1 MKKFTIIIITFIIAI
16 TLTGCGGY
24 EELNNLSIVTAVAF
38 DKTDDVY
45 ELSFLI
51 ANSPKAQTSA
61 KEGEAKTTVYTGKGK
76 TIAEASKDIEQIV
89 PKQIYLGHINVVVIS
104 EDIAEDGFL
113 KIADWLLRNPQ
124 TRKKFYLLQA
134 KDVSAKNILKIVSP
148 LESFPSQ
155 SIATLIESNSE
166 TKSIATSITYSNF
179 IAQILE
185 KGYDPVLPSITIK
198 GDVEEGSNEKNLETT
213 EPESYLVLGP
223 LAIYKGDKLE
233 GFSNEKESWAINVL
247 KNEAKEVNYN
257 VKYQNQDVSIETS
270 SLKSDIK
277 IIDKNNIEITISGV
291 GDIYNIN
298 NQIDIQNYKEIN
310 KIEKTWSKSL
320 KKDLSK
326 VVKKVQNKYKADIF
340 GFGNLIYKNDP
351 KTWEKLEKEWNSKYF
366 PNLNVKIK
374 TNLKISATGSL
385 VKTIK
390 EDKS

>member
-1 MKKFTIIIITFIIAI
+1 MKKLILIITTLIISV

-38 DKTDDVY
+38 DKTDDEY

-89 PKQIYLGHINVVVIS
+89 PKQVYLGHINVVVIS
-104 EDIAEDGFL
+104 EDIAKDGFL

-134 KDVSAKNILKIVSP
+134 KDEKAKNILKIVSP

-179 IAQILE
+179 ISQILE
-185 KGYDPVLPSITIK
+185 KGYDPVLPSITINGSVK
-198 GDVEEGSNEKNLETT
+198 EGSNEKNLETT
-213 EPESYLVLGP
+213 EPESYLMLGP
-223 LAIYKGDKLE
+223 LAIYKGDKLK
-233 GFSNEKESWAINVL
+233 GFSTEEESWAINVL
-247 KNEAKEVNYN
+247 KGDSKEINYN
-257 VKYQNQDVSIETS
+257 VKYQNENISIETS
-270 SLKSDIK
+270 SLKSTIK
-277 IIDKNNIEITISGV
+277 IIDEKNIEITISGV

-298 NQIDIQNYKEIN
+298 NKIDIQDYKEIN
-310 KIEKTWSKSL
+310 KIEKAWSSSL
-320 KKDLSK
+320 KKDLTK
-326 VVKKVQNKYKADIF
+326 VIKKVQNKWQADIF
-340 GFGNLIYKNDP
+340 GFGNLIYKNNP
-351 KTWEKLEKEWNSKYF
+351 NTWEKLEKNWNSKYF
-366 PNLNVKIK
+366 PHLNIKVK
-374 TNLKISATGSL
+374 TDLKIDATGSL
-385 VKTIK
+385 LNTIK
-390 EDKS
+390 EDK

>member
-1 MKKFTIIIITFIIAI
+1 MKKLILIITTLIISV

-38 DKTDDVY
+38 DKTDDEY

-89 PKQIYLGHINVVVIS
+89 PKQVYLGHINVVVIS
-104 EDIAEDGFL
+104 EDIAKDGFL

-134 KDVSAKNILKIVSP
+134 KDEKAKNILKIVSP

-179 IAQILE
+179 ISQILE
-185 KGYDPVLPSITIK
+185 KGYDPVLPSITINGSVK
-198 GDVEEGSNEKNLETT
+198 EGSNEKNLETT

-223 LAIYKGDKLE
+223 LAIYKGDKLK
-233 GFSNEKESWAINVL
+233 GFSTKEESWAINVL
-247 KNEAKEVNYN
+247 KGDSKEINYN
-257 VKYQNQDVSIETS
+257 VKYQNENISIETS
-270 SLKSDIK
+270 SLKSTIK
-277 IIDKNNIEITISGV
+277 IIDEKNIEITISGV

-298 NQIDIQNYKEIN
+298 NKIDIQDYKEIN
-310 KIEKTWSKSL
+310 KIEKAWSSSL
-320 KKDLSK
+320 KKDLTK
-326 VVKKVQNKYKADIF
+326 VIKKVQNKWQADIF
-340 GFGNLIYKNDP
+340 GFGNLIYKNNP
-351 KTWEKLEKEWNSKYF
+351 NTWEKLEKNWNSKYF
-366 PNLNVKIK
+366 PHLNIKVK
-374 TNLKISATGSL
+374 TDLKIDATGSL
-385 VKTIK
+385 LNTIK
-390 EDKS
+390 EDK

>member
-1 MKKFTIIIITFIIAI
+1 MKKLILIITTLIISV

-38 DKTDDVY
+38 DKTDDEY

-89 PKQIYLGHINVVVIS
+89 PKQVYLGHINVVVIS
-104 EDIAEDGFL
+104 EDIAKDGFL

-134 KDVSAKNILKIVSP
+134 KDEKAKNILKIVSP

-179 IAQILE
+179 ISQILE
-185 KGYDPVLPSITIK
+185 KGYDPVLPSITINGSVK
-198 GDVEEGSNEKNLETT
+198 EGSNEKNLETT

-223 LAIYKGDKLE
+223 LAIYKGDKLK
-233 GFSNEKESWAINVL
+233 GFSTEEESWAINVL
-247 KNEAKEVNYN
+247 KGDSKEINYN
-257 VKYQNQDVSIETS
+257 VKYQNENISIETS
-270 SLKSDIK
+270 SLKSTIK
-277 IIDKNNIEITISGV
+277 IIDEKNIEITISGV

-298 NQIDIQNYKEIN
+298 NKIDIQDYKEIN
-310 KIEKTWSKSL
+310 KIEKAWSSSL
-320 KKDLSK
+320 KKDLTK
-326 VVKKVQNKYKADIF
+326 VIKKVQNKWQADIF
-340 GFGNLIYKNDP
+340 GFGNLIYKNNP
-351 KTWEKLEKEWNSKYF
+351 NTWEKLEKNWNSKYF
-366 PNLNVKIK
+366 PNLNIKVK
-374 TNLKISATGSL
+374 TDLKIDATGSL
-385 VKTIK
+385 INTIK
-390 EDKS
+390 EDK

>member
-1 MKKFTIIIITFIIAI
+1 MKKFILIITTLFITV

-38 DKTDDVY
+38 DKVDDEY

-61 KEGEAKTTVYTGKGK
+61 KEGEAKTTVYTGTGK

-155 SIATLIESNSE
+155 SIATLIESNAE

-179 IAQILE
+179 IGQILE
-185 KGYDPVLPSITIK
+185 KGYDPVLPSITIEGNVK
-198 GDVEEGSNEKNLETT
+198 KGSNEKNLETT

-233 GFSNEKESWAINVL
+233 GFSTEKESWAINVL

-257 VKYQNQDVSIETS
+257 VKYQNQDISIETS
-270 SLKSDIK
+270 SLKSSIK
-277 IIDKNNIEITISGV
+277 IIDENNIEITISGI

-298 NQIDIQNYKEIN
+298 NEIDIQNYKEIN
-310 KIEKTWSKSL
+310 KIEKAWSKSL
-320 KKDLSK
+320 KNDLSK
-326 VVKKVQNKYKADIF
+326 VVKKVQNKYKSDIF
-340 GFGNLIYKNDP
+340 GFGNLIYKNNP

-374 TNLKISATGSL
+374 TDLKITATGSL
-385 VKTIK
+385 EKTIK
-390 EDKS
+390 EDK

>member
-38 DKTDDVY
+38 DKTDDEY

-166 TKSIATSITYSNF
+166 TKSIAASVTYSNF

-257 VKYQNQDVSIETS
+257 VKYQNQDISIETS

-277 IIDKNNIEITISGV
+277 IIDENNIEITISGV

-326 VVKKVQNKYKADIF
+326 VVKKVQSKYKADIF
-340 GFGNLIYKNDP
+340 GFGNLIYKNNP

>member
-1 MKKFTIIIITFIIAI
+1 MKKLILIITTLIISV

-38 DKTDDVY
+38 DKTDDEY

-89 PKQIYLGHINVVVIS
+89 PKQVYLGHINVVVIS
-104 EDIAEDGFL
+104 EDIAKDGFL

-134 KDVSAKNILKIVSP
+134 KNEKAKNILKIVSP

-179 IAQILE
+179 ISQILE
-185 KGYDPVLPSITIK
+185 KGYDPVLPSITINGSVK
-198 GDVEEGSNEKNLETT
+198 EGSNEKNLETT

-223 LAIYKGDKLE
+223 LAIYKGDKLK
-233 GFSNEKESWAINVL
+233 GFSTEEESWAINVL
-247 KNEAKEVNYN
+247 KGDSKEINYN
-257 VKYQNQDVSIETS
+257 VKYQNENISIETS
-270 SLKSDIK
+270 SLKSTIK
-277 IIDKNNIEITISGV
+277 IIDEKNIEITISGV

-298 NQIDIQNYKEIN
+298 NKIDIQDYKEIN
-310 KIEKTWSKSL
+310 KIEKAWSSSL
-320 KKDLSK
+320 KKDLTK
-326 VVKKVQNKYKADIF
+326 VIKKVQNKWQADIF
-340 GFGNLIYKNDP
+340 GFGNLIYKNNP
-351 KTWEKLEKEWNSKYF
+351 NTWEKLEKNWNSKYF
-366 PNLNVKIK
+366 PHLNIKVK
-374 TNLKISATGSL
+374 TDLKIDATGSL
-385 VKTIK
+385 LNTIK
-390 EDKS
+390 EDK

>member
-1 MKKFTIIIITFIIAI
+1 MKKLILIITTLIISV

-38 DKTDDVY
+38 DKTDDGY

-51 ANSPKAQTSA
+51 ANSPKAQTSS

-89 PKQIYLGHINVVVIS
+89 PKQVYLGHINVVVIS
-104 EDIAEDGFL
+104 EDIAKDGFL

-134 KDVSAKNILKIVSP
+134 KNEKAKNILKIVSP

-179 IAQILE
+179 ISQILE
-185 KGYDPVLPSITIK
+185 KGYDPVLPSITINGSVK
-198 GDVEEGSNEKNLETT
+198 EGSNEKNLETT

-223 LAIYKGDKLE
+223 LAIYKGDKLK
-233 GFSNEKESWAINVL
+233 GFSTKEESWAINVL
-247 KNEAKEVNYN
+247 KGDSKEINYN
-257 VKYQNQDVSIETS
+257 VKYQNENISIETS
-270 SLKSDIK
+270 SLKSTIK
-277 IIDKNNIEITISGV
+277 IIDEKNIEITISGV

-298 NQIDIQNYKEIN
+298 NKIDIQDYKEIN
-310 KIEKTWSKSL
+310 KIEKAWSSSL
-320 KKDLSK
+320 KKDLTK
-326 VVKKVQNKYKADIF
+326 VIKKVQNKWQADIF
-340 GFGNLIYKNDP
+340 GFGNLIYKNNP
-351 KTWEKLEKEWNSKYF
+351 NTWEKLEKNWNSKYF
-366 PNLNVKIK
+366 PHLNIKVK
-374 TNLKISATGSL
+374 TDLKIDATGSL
-385 VKTIK
+385 LNTIK
-390 EDKS
+390 EDK

>member
-1 MKKFTIIIITFIIAI
+1 MKKFTIIIITFIITI

-198 GDVEEGSNEKNLETT
+198 GDVKEGSNEKNLETT

-326 VVKKVQNKYKADIF
+326 VVKKVQSKYKADIF

>member
-1 MKKFTIIIITFIIAI
+1 MKKFTIIIITFIITI

-51 ANSPKAQTSA
+51 ANSPKAQTSS

-198 GDVEEGSNEKNLETT
+198 GDVKEGSNEKNLETT

-310 KIEKTWSKSL
+310 KIEKVWSKSL

-326 VVKKVQNKYKADIF
+326 VVKKVQSKYKADIF

>member
-1 MKKFTIIIITFIIAI
+1 MKKLALILTILIITI
-16 TLTGCGGY
+16 TLTGCAGY

-38 DKTDDVY
+38 DKTDDEY

-89 PKQIYLGHINVVVIS
+89 PKQVYLGHINVVVIS
-104 EDIAEDGFL
+104 EDIAKDGFL

-134 KDVSAKNILKIVSP
+134 KDEKAKNILKIVSP

-179 IAQILE
+179 ISQILE
-185 KGYDPVLPSITIK
+185 KGYDPVLPSITINGSVK
-198 GDVEEGSNEKNLETT
+198 EGSNEKNLETT
-213 EPESYLVLGP
+213 EPESYLMLGP
-223 LAIYKGDKLE
+223 LAIYKGDKLK
-233 GFSNEKESWAINVL
+233 GFSTEEESWAINVL
-247 KNEAKEVNYN
+247 KGDSKEINYN
-257 VKYQNQDVSIETS
+257 VKYQNEDISIETS
-270 SLKSDIK
+270 SLKSIIK
-277 IIDKNNIEITISGV
+277 ILDEKNIEITISGV

-298 NQIDIQNYKEIN
+298 NKIDIQDYKEIN
-310 KIEKTWSKSL
+310 KIEKAWSSSL
-320 KKDLSK
+320 KKDLTK
-326 VVKKVQNKYKADIF
+326 VIKKVQSKWQADIF

-351 KTWEKLEKEWNSKYF
+351 KTWKKLEKNWNSKYF
-366 PNLNVKIK
+366 PNLNIKVK
-374 TNLKISATGSL
+374 TDLKIDATGSL
-385 VKTIK
+385 INTIK
-390 EDKS
+390 EDK

>member
-38 DKTDDVY
+38 DKTDDEY

-166 TKSIATSITYSNF
+166 TKSIAASVTYSNF

-198 GDVEEGSNEKNLETT
+198 GDVKEGSNEKNLETT

-257 VKYQNQDVSIETS
+257 VKYQNQDISIETS

-277 IIDKNNIEITISGV
+277 IIDENNIEITISGV

-326 VVKKVQNKYKADIF
+326 VVKKVQSKYKADIF

>member
-1 MKKFTIIIITFIIAI
+1 MKKLILIITTLIISV

-24 EELNNLSIVTAVAF
+24 EELNNLSTVTAVAF
-38 DKTDDVY
+38 DKTDDEY

-89 PKQIYLGHINVVVIS
+89 PKQVYLGHINVVVIS
-104 EDIAEDGFL
+104 EDIAKDGFL

-134 KDVSAKNILKIVSP
+134 KDEKAKNILKIVSP

-179 IAQILE
+179 ISQILE
-185 KGYDPVLPSITIK
+185 KGYDPVLPSITINGNVK
-198 GDVEEGSNEKNLETT
+198 EGSNEKNLETT

-233 GFSNEKESWAINVL
+233 GFSTTKESWAINVL
-247 KNEAKEVNYN
+247 KGDSKEINYN
-257 VKYQNQDVSIETS
+257 VKYQNENISIETS
-270 SLKSDIK
+270 SLKSNIK
-277 IIDKNNIEITISGV
+277 IIDEKNIEITISGV

-298 NQIDIQNYKEIN
+298 NKIDIQDYKEIN
-310 KIEKTWSKSL
+310 KIEKTWMKSL
-320 KKDLSK
+320 KNDLSK
-326 VVKKVQNKYKADIF
+326 VIKKVQNKYKADIF
-340 GFGNLIYKNDP
+340 GFGNLIYKNNP
-351 KTWEKLEKEWNSKYF
+351 KTWKKLEKDWNSKYF
-366 PNLNVKIK
+366 PKLNVKIK
-374 TNLKISATGSL
+374 TNLKIEATGSL
-385 VKTIK
+385 INTIK
-390 EDKS
+390 EDK

>member
-1 MKKFTIIIITFIIAI
+1 MKKLILIITTLIISV

-38 DKTDDVY
+38 DKTDDEY

-89 PKQIYLGHINVVVIS
+89 PKQVYLGHINVVVIS
-104 EDIAEDGFL
+104 EDIAKDGFL

-134 KDVSAKNILKIVSP
+134 KDEKAKNILKIVSP

-179 IAQILE
+179 ISQILE
-185 KGYDPVLPSITIK
+185 KGYDPVLPSITINGSVK
-198 GDVEEGSNEKNLETT
+198 EGSNEKNLETT

-223 LAIYKGDKLE
+223 LAIYKGDKLK
-233 GFSNEKESWAINVL
+233 GFSTEEESWAINVL
-247 KNEAKEVNYN
+247 KGDSKEINYN
-257 VKYQNQDVSIETS
+257 VKYQNENISIETS
-270 SLKSDIK
+270 SLKSTIK
-277 IIDKNNIEITISGV
+277 IIDEKNIEITISGV

-298 NQIDIQNYKEIN
+298 NKIDIQDYKEIN
-310 KIEKTWSKSL
+310 KI
-320 KKDLSK
+320 
-326 VVKKVQNKYKADIF
+326 
-340 GFGNLIYKNDP
+340 
-351 KTWEKLEKEWNSKYF
+351 
-366 PNLNVKIK
+366 
-374 TNLKISATGSL
+374 
-385 VKTIK
+385 
-390 EDKS
+390 

>member
-1 MKKFTIIIITFIIAI
+1 MKKLILIITTLIISV
-16 TLTGCGGY
+16 TLTRCGGY

-38 DKTDDVY
+38 DKTDDEY

-89 PKQIYLGHINVVVIS
+89 PKQVYLGHINVVVIS
-104 EDIAEDGFL
+104 EDIAKDGFL

-134 KDVSAKNILKIVSP
+134 KDEKAKNILKIVSP

-179 IAQILE
+179 ISQILE
-185 KGYDPVLPSITIK
+185 KGYDPVLPSITINGSVK
-198 GDVEEGSNEKNLETT
+198 EGSNEKNLETT

-223 LAIYKGDKLE
+223 LAIYKGDKLK
-233 GFSNEKESWAINVL
+233 GFSTEEESWAINVL
-247 KNEAKEVNYN
+247 KGDSKEINYN
-257 VKYQNQDVSIETS
+257 VKYQNENISIETS
-270 SLKSDIK
+270 SLKSTIK
-277 IIDKNNIEITISGV
+277 IIDEKNIEITISGV

-298 NQIDIQNYKEIN
+298 NKIDIQDYKEIN
-310 KIEKTWSKSL
+310 KIEKAWSSSL
-320 KKDLSK
+320 KKDLTK
-326 VVKKVQNKYKADIF
+326 VIKKVQNKWQADIF
-340 GFGNLIYKNDP
+340 GFGNLIYKNNP
-351 KTWEKLEKEWNSKYF
+351 NTWEKLEKNWNSKYF
-366 PNLNVKIK
+366 PHLNIKVK
-374 TNLKISATGSL
+374 TDLKIDATGSL
-385 VKTIK
+385 LNTIK
-390 EDKS
+390 EDK

>member
-1 MKKFTIIIITFIIAI
+1 MKKLALILTILIITI
-16 TLTGCGGY
+16 TLTGCAGY

-38 DKTDDVY
+38 DKTDDEY

-89 PKQIYLGHINVVVIS
+89 PKQVYLGHINVVVIS
-104 EDIAEDGFL
+104 EDIAKDGFL

-134 KDVSAKNILKIVSP
+134 KDEKAKNILKIVSP

-179 IAQILE
+179 ISQILE
-185 KGYDPVLPSITIK
+185 KGYDPVLPSITINGSVK
-198 GDVEEGSNEKNLETT
+198 EGSNEKNLETT
-213 EPESYLVLGP
+213 EPESYLMLGP
-223 LAIYKGDKLE
+223 LAIYKGDKLK
-233 GFSNEKESWAINVL
+233 GFSTEEESWAINVL
-247 KNEAKEVNYN
+247 KGDSKEINYN
-257 VKYQNQDVSIETS
+257 VKYQNEDISIETS
-270 SLKSDIK
+270 SLKSTIK
-277 IIDKNNIEITISGV
+277 ILDEKNIEITISGV

-298 NQIDIQNYKEIN
+298 NKIDIQDYKEIN
-310 KIEKTWSKSL
+310 KIEKAWSSSL
-320 KKDLSK
+320 KKDLTK
-326 VVKKVQNKYKADIF
+326 VIKKVQSKWQADIF

-351 KTWEKLEKEWNSKYF
+351 KTWKKLEKNWNSKYF
-366 PNLNVKIK
+366 PNLNIKVK
-374 TNLKISATGSL
+374 TNLKINATGSL
-385 VKTIK
+385 INTIK
-390 EDKS
+390 EDK

>member
-38 DKTDDVY
+38 DKTDDEY

-166 TKSIATSITYSNF
+166 TKSIAASITYSNF

-257 VKYQNQDVSIETS
+257 VKYQNQDISIETS

-277 IIDKNNIEITISGV
+277 IIDENNIEITISGV

-326 VVKKVQNKYKADIF
+326 VVKKVQSKYKADIF
-340 GFGNLIYKNDP
+340 GFGNLIYKNNP

>member
-1 MKKFTIIIITFIIAI
+1 MKKFTIIIITFIITI

-179 IAQILE
+179 IGQILE

-198 GDVEEGSNEKNLETT
+198 GDVKEGSNEKNLETT

-298 NQIDIQNYKEIN
+298 NQINIQNYKEIN

-326 VVKKVQNKYKADIF
+326 VVKKVQSKYKADIF

>member
-38 DKTDDVY
+38 DKTDDEY

-76 TIAEASKDIEQIV
+76 TIAEASKGIEQIV

-166 TKSIATSITYSNF
+166 TKSIAASITYSNF
-179 IAQILE
+179 IGQILE
-185 KGYDPVLPSITIK
+185 KGNDPVLPSITIK

-233 GFSNEKESWAINVL
+233 GFSNQKESWAINVL

-257 VKYQNQDVSIETS
+257 VKYQNQDISIETS

-277 IIDKNNIEITISGV
+277 IIDENNIEITISGV

-326 VVKKVQNKYKADIF
+326 VVKKVQSKYKADIF
-340 GFGNLIYKNDP
+340 GFGNLIYKNNP
-351 KTWEKLEKEWNSKYF
+351 KTWKKLEKEWNSKYF

>member
-38 DKTDDVY
+38 DKTDDEY

-198 GDVEEGSNEKNLETT
+198 GDVKEGSNEKNLETT

-310 KIEKTWSKSL
+310 KIEKVWSKSL

-326 VVKKVQNKYKADIF
+326 VVKKVQSKYKADIF

>member
-1 MKKFTIIIITFIIAI
+1 MKKFILIITTLIITV

-38 DKTDDVY
+38 DKADDEY

-61 KEGEAKTTVYTGKGK
+61 KEGEAKTTVYTGTGK

-155 SIATLIESNSE
+155 SIATLIESNAE

-179 IAQILE
+179 IGQILE
-185 KGYDPVLPSITIK
+185 KGYDPVLPSITIEGNVK
-198 GDVEEGSNEKNLETT
+198 KGSNEKNLETT

-233 GFSNEKESWAINVL
+233 GFSTEKESWAINVL

-257 VKYQNQDVSIETS
+257 VKYQNQDISIETS
-270 SLKSDIK
+270 SLKSSIK
-277 IIDKNNIEITISGV
+277 IIDENNIEITISGI

-298 NQIDIQNYKEIN
+298 NEIDIQNYKEIN
-310 KIEKTWSKSL
+310 KIEKAWSKSL
-320 KKDLSK
+320 KNDLSK
-326 VVKKVQNKYKADIF
+326 VVKKVQNKYKSDIF
-340 GFGNLIYKNDP
+340 GFGNLIYKNNP

-374 TNLKISATGSL
+374 TDLKITATGSL
-385 VKTIK
+385 EKTIK
-390 EDKS
+390 EDK

>member
-38 DKTDDVY
+38 DKTDDEY

-124 TRKKFYLLQA
+124 TKKKFYLLQA

-166 TKSIATSITYSNF
+166 TKSIAASITYSNF

-257 VKYQNQDVSIETS
+257 VKYQNQDISIETS

-277 IIDKNNIEITISGV
+277 IIDENNIEITISGV

-326 VVKKVQNKYKADIF
+326 VVKKVQSKYKADIF